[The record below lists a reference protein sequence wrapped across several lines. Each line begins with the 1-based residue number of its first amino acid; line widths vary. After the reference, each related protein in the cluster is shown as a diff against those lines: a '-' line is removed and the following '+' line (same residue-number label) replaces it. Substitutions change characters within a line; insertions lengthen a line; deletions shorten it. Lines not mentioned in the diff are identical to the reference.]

1 MPRAYDQI
9 VTILNRLNAV
19 RANIDAL
26 NTTLEQ
32 VCYHITLIC
41 RNLYIDVRARQCRLI
56 KHLP

>member
-9 VTILNRLNAV
+9 VMILNRLNAV

-32 VCYHITLIC
+32 VCYQLIA
-41 RNLYIDVRARQCRLI
+41 IISISMFVPDSAS
-56 KHLP
+56 